1 MATIPDDLRYTREH
15 EWARLEDDGRIT
27 VGITDFAQHQLGDVV
42 YLDLPEAGASVT
54 GGEPLGEIESTKSVS
69 DVYAPVSGVVVENNS
84 ECRDNPAVVNQD
96 PYGEG
101 WLVVLQ
107 PADAAGLDDLLS
119 AEEYERFLVE
129 EAGEDALSD

>member
-42 YLDLPEAGASVT
+42 YLDLPDTGVAVT

-69 DVYAPVSGVVVENNS
+69 DIYAPMSGVVVESNAGTR
-84 ECRDNPAVVNQD
+84 ENPAAVNQD

-101 WLVVLQ
+101 WLVVLD
-107 PADAAGLDDLLS
+107 PADAADLDALLS
-119 AEEYERFLVE
+119 AEEYEQFLVR
-129 EAGEDALSD
+129 EAGEDAG

>member
-27 VGITDFAQHQLGDVV
+27 VGITDFAQQQLGDVV
-42 YLDLPEAGASVT
+42 FLDLPQAGTDVT

-69 DVYAPVSGVVVENNS
+69 DLYAPVSGVVAEQNAA
-84 ECRDNPAVVNQD
+84 CRENPAAVNQD

-101 WLVVLQ
+101 WLVMIS
-107 PADAAGLDDLLS
+107 PADAADLDTLLS
-119 AEEYERFLVE
+119 ADEYERFLVE
-129 EAGEDALSD
+129 EAGEDADS

>member
-42 YLDLPEAGASVT
+42 YLDLPQNGASVT

-69 DVYAPVSGVVVENNS
+69 DLYAPVSGVVVEHNAA
-84 ECRDNPAVVNQD
+84 CRENPAAVNQD

-101 WLVVLQ
+101 WLILLE
-107 PADAAGLDDLLS
+107 PADPADLDSLLS
-119 AEEYERFLVE
+119 ADEYERFLVE
-129 EAGEDALSD
+129 EAGEDADS

>member
-27 VGITDFAQHQLGDVV
+27 VGITDFAQQQLGDVV
-42 YLDLPEAGASVT
+42 YLDLPESGATVT
-54 GGEPLGEIESTKSVS
+54 GGEALGEIESTKSVS
-69 DVYAPVSGVVVENNS
+69 DIYAPVSGVVVENNA
-84 ECRDNPAVVNQD
+84 ECRENPAAVNQD

-107 PADAAGLDDLLS
+107 PADATDLDALLS

-129 EAGEDALSD
+129 EAGEEAE